1 MPIGFVPC
9 NDNEAER
16 PELSEARE
24 RWLAWQAAE
33 AWEHNVRVRAAYQAL
48 LEQVRTF
55 AVQLEF
61 IDPGNRNAQ
70 LEMAKVEYALS
81 GAQDARE
88 RLGVLTGEARKLM
101 LAVAEAKR
109 QRLVHT
115 RLLAA
120 LRRLVPLGEVAVFPL
135 LLASVALFI
144 LLTVDR
150 GL

>member
-1 MPIGFVPC
+1 MGFVPC
-9 NDNEAER
+9 NDNDAER
-16 PELSEARE
+16 AELSEARE

-33 AWEHNVRVRAAYQAL
+33 AWELNARLRAAHQAL
-48 LEQVRTF
+48 FEQVHRF
-55 AVQLEF
+55 AVQLEI
-61 IDPGNRNAQ
+61 IDPENRSAQ

-88 RLGVLTGEARKLM
+88 RLGVLTREAHQLM

-109 QRLVHT
+109 QNLVRT

-120 LRRLVPLGEVAVFPL
+120 LRRLVPLAEVAVCSL
-135 LLASVALFI
+135 LLASVVVFI

>member
-24 RWLAWQAAE
+24 SWIAWQVAE
-33 AWEHNVRVRAAYQAL
+33 AWEHNARVRAAHQAL
-48 LEQVRTF
+48 FEQARRF
-55 AVQLEF
+55 AVQLEL
-61 IDPGNRNAQ
+61 IDPSNRSAQ

-81 GAQDARE
+81 GAQDARD
-88 RLGVLTGEARKLM
+88 RLGVLAQEARQLM

-109 QRLVHT
+109 QRLVRT

-120 LRRLVPLGEVAVFPL
+120 LRRLAPVAEVAVFSL
-135 LLASVALFI
+135 LLASVVLFI